1 MTVTSEMIRQIRDM
15 LGQSQRQFG
24 ETLWNAVHGSNDN
37 GSGYTRNYVSML
49 ERGKTPITSRIAQGV
64 RAMAARLDGADEVQA
79 RARQACDLLAV
90 NDLPAGTVIL
100 GHAQRCANPGC
111 PVVFVP
117 THPRQKYHSRAC
129 AEMARKESR
138 RRLSRKRGTQRCE
151 PGGKG
156 ARKREPA
163 KPPALP

>member
-24 ETLWNAVHGSNDN
+24 ETLWNAVHGGNDN

-49 ERGKTPITSRIAQGV
+49 EQGKTPITSRIAQGV
-64 RAMAARLDGADEVQA
+64 RAMAARLDGADEVRA
-79 RARQACDLLAV
+79 RARQACDLLA
-90 NDLPAGTVIL
+90 VIL

-129 AEMARKESR
+129 AQMARKESR
-138 RRLSRKRGTQRCE
+138 RRLSRKRGAQRCE